1 MNSQSLT
8 FPPNTSVQDR
18 EIINAVSHYTMTS
31 VERQI
36 ALIEATRY
44 IIDSKIDGCFVECGV
59 WRGGSCMA
67 IALTILKEDELN
79 RNLYLYDTFE
89 GMTAPTIHDESFDGI
104 PAEKYLNSDKKKKG
118 IFWAVSTYDEVESNI
133 YSTGYSKEKI
143 KLIKGPVEKTLPLS
157 KPDVPIALMRLDTD
171 WYESTKHELN
181 VLFPLLN
188 EGGVLIID
196 DYGHWKG
203 AKKAVD
209 EYFSNLNDKYYMHR
223 IDYTGRMLI
232 KK

>member
-8 FPPNTSVQDR
+8 FPPDTSVQDR
-18 EIINAVSHYTMTS
+18 EIIKAISCYTMTS
-31 VERQI
+31 VERQM

-67 IALTILKEDELN
+67 IALTLLKENELN

-89 GMTAPTIHDESFDGI
+89 GMTTPTIDDESFDGI
-104 PAEKYLNSDKKKKG
+104 SAEKYLNSDEQKTG
-118 IFWAVSTYDEVESNI
+118 IVWAVSTYNEVENNM
-133 YSTGYSKEKI
+133 YSTGYLKEKI
-143 KLIKGPVEKTLPLS
+143 NLIQGPVEKTLPLN
-157 KPDVPIALMRLDTD
+157 KPDEPIALLRLDTD
-171 WYESTKHELN
+171 WYKSTKHELN
-181 VLFPLLN
+181 ILFPLLN

-209 EYFSNLNDKYYMHR
+209 EYFDNLNDKYYMHR